1 MRKPY
6 GRINF
11 TALILLAA
19 IAAGLYAVIL
29 FAPVYADDW
38 DVKEAINIAHNQIGK
53 LSDGQA
59 RELIRGKLHYVGTH
73 QQYDLYGN
81 LKTVQ
86 GLGLSDEAI
95 VIERDHVR
103 GTALIRVDYE
113 REVYAKLI
121 KRTFRVKFH
130 PQRSGPVLK

>member
-1 MRKPY
+1 M
-6 GRINF
+6 
-11 TALILLAA
+11 LAA
-19 IAAGLYAVIL
+19 VAAGLYAVIL
-29 FAPVYADDW
+29 FSPVYADNW
-38 DVKEAINIAHNQIGK
+38 DVQEAIAIAHNQIGK
-53 LSDGQA
+53 MSDQQV
-59 RELIRGKLHYVGTH
+59 RDTIRGKLVYVGTH
-73 QQYDLYGN
+73 QEYDLYGN

-121 KRTFRVKFH
+121 RRTFRVKFH
-130 PQRSGPVLK
+130 PQRSGPMLK